1 MGYKYFICD
10 VFTKERFTGNQL
22 AVVPEASGLSSK
34 QMQAIANEFNFS
46 ETVFIM
52 PPENFKTR
60 KLKIYT
66 PTVEVPFAGHPNI
79 STAFI
84 LAKAGYLGNIQPPV
98 QLTFEEKAGEVD
110 VEIKTDSD
118 GAIYCEV
125 AAPQPLSISNTINT
139 NLIASVLTIDNS
151 EIVTTTHEPVV
162 ASVGLP
168 FIFVEISSSNS
179 LSNAQIDISAL
190 RTLLAYESTSYI
202 HIYTKDV
209 EGFDLKARM
218 FAPLDGVIEDP
229 ATGSASCALASLLG
243 HINPVPQLDTKFLI
257 SQGTEIG
264 RPSIIQARVI
274 KRNGQVKNSF
284 VGGNSVLISEGII
297 SI

>member
-34 QMQAIANEFNFS
+34 QMQAIAHEFNFS

-79 STAFI
+79 GAAFI
-84 LAKAGYLGNIQPPV
+84 LAKAGYLGNIKPPV

-162 ASVGLP
+162 ASDAYTNFCPSCGVPGHLWARSPSRRPWHPEQGLLCLRIADLGP
-168 FIFVEISSSNS
+168 PLFPSP
-179 LSNAQIDISAL
+179 LS
-190 RTLLAYESTSYI
+190 T
-202 HIYTKDV
+202 
-209 EGFDLKARM
+209 
-218 FAPLDGVIEDP
+218 
-229 ATGSASCALASLLG
+229 
-243 HINPVPQLDTKFLI
+243 
-257 SQGTEIG
+257 
-264 RPSIIQARVI
+264 
-274 KRNGQVKNSF
+274 
-284 VGGNSVLISEGII
+284 
-297 SI
+297 